1 MEAFQKEFFALVE
14 KAEHIVITA
23 HLSPDDDSIGSVM
36 AMHEI
41 LSTKYPTKDIRIL
54 YGGESSH
61 RHSIFTNYKNIIF
74 VPDIA
79 DHLRDTDLLVMLDV
93 NNYARVSKQ
102 PEKIRSIANRV
113 IIDHH
118 ATPPDESTLSVI
130 ATNYSSNSELIYRA
144 LLDDEG
150 LLTPTLAESLLL
162 GIVGDTGNFAFVNPG
177 QTGVLS
183 LGAILIEKIGMS
195 IDKFRSRY
203 GGIPKKIIPLLKT
216 LAQYTEYAT
225 VEGWPSVQYTYLDI
239 ADVKHDEYSEEDISA
254 AAHIYIGQYLTKIEG
269 QPWGFIITPR
279 ADGSGKLHARS
290 LPGSV
295 NVRDLCQRMAS
306 GGGHDR
312 ASGGTIAA
320 NGKPFDG
327 KEFVQI
333 VLDWM
338 KQNKPVIG

>member
-1 MEAFQKEFFALVE
+1 MEAFKKEFFALVE

-41 LSTKYPTKDIRIL
+41 LTIKYPDKDIKIL
-54 YGGESSH
+54 YSGEASH
-61 RHSIFTNYKNIIF
+61 RHSIFANYKNITF
-74 VPDIA
+74 VTDIA
-79 DHLRDTDLLVMLDV
+79 DHISNTDLFVMLDV

-102 PEKIRSIANRV
+102 PEKIKAIPNRV

-118 ATPPDESTLSVI
+118 ATSPDESTLSLI
-130 ATNYSSNSELIYRA
+130 ATEYSSNSELIYRA
-144 LLDDEG
+144 LLGDETM
-150 LLTPTLAESLLL
+150 LTPSLAESLLL
-162 GIVGDTGNFAFVNPG
+162 GIVGDTGNFSFVNPG
-177 QTGVLS
+177 QTGVFA
-183 LGAILIEKIGMS
+183 LGGVLVEKIGMS

-216 LAQYTEYAT
+216 LAQHTEYAT
-225 VEGWPSVQYTYLDI
+225 VDGWPSVQYTYLDVV
-239 ADVKHDEYSEEDISA
+239 DVNHDEYSEEDISA

-312 ASGGTIAA
+312 ASGGTVPA
-320 NGKPFDG
+320 NGKPSDG
-327 KEFVQI
+327 KEFVHI

-338 KQNKPVIG
+338 KANTPLIG